1 MLKFKF
7 KARPFLPLPIWFGSK
22 KVWPCPWP
30 EVDNW
35 GSFFDNFFLHSNVS
49 LNGQRLWLSSRADV
63 PISWVRIWS
72 DSRLF
77 FFFHFLVNLCL
88 KKWGTYLC
96 CLGQRWLNT
105 EWYHCIW
112 GCTIA
117 LYIFDMKTEVV
128 ESKCENF
135 CSIEQKVWT
144 SQNFYL
150 GMFKLCTAAVDS
162 RTLANA
168 STTRQLTVLF
178 EAQTSKITFFFLGN
192 LELPR
197 PLRQV

>member
-1 MLKFKF
+1 MGSG
-7 KARPFLPLPIWFGSK
+7 FGSAL
-22 KVWPCPWP
+22 
-30 EVDNW
+30 EQTSRYHEFESGQIL
-35 GSFFDNFFLHSNVS
+35 GSSSSSSLISLLTFDFK
-49 LNGQRLWLSSRADV
+49 NGV
-63 PISWVRIWS
+63 P
-72 DSRLF
+72 
-77 FFFHFLVNLCL
+77 
-88 KKWGTYLC
+88 TYLC

-105 EWYHCIW
+105 EWSHCIW

-144 SQNFYL
+144 SKNFYL
-150 GMFKLCTAAVDS
+150 GRFKLCTAAVDS
-162 RTLANA
+162 RTLASA
-168 STTRQLTVLF
+168 STTRQRTVEF

-197 PLRQV
+197 RLRQV